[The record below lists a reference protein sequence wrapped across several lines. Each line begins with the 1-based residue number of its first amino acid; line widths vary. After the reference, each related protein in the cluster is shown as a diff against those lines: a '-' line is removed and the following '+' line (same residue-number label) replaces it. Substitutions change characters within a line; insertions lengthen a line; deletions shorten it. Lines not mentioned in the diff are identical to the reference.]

1 MTHMPYISQEERK
14 ELDPLL
20 EPLIEKLKKAPMERL
35 DGRLNY
41 VIYKMLLRLYSE
53 RYFDYNRAMGV
64 LSCVAHEFYR
74 RKVAAYEDRK
84 IQQTGD
90 IV

>member
-1 MTHMPYISQEERK
+1 MEVMPYISRAERD

-20 EPLIEKLKKAPMERL
+20 EPLIKALRRAPVERL

-41 VIYKMLLRLYSE
+41 VIYKMLVNLYSE

-64 LSCVAHEFYR
+64 LTCVAHEFYR
-74 RKVAAYEDRK
+74 RRVAPYEDEK
-84 IQQTGD
+84 IRESGD
-90 IV
+90 IT